1 MDTLP
6 ATVALE
12 SMTKEESADEEHDG
26 VFPGSGADH
35 GDPAQSGGGVA
46 PHVAI
51 LKTQADTIRS
61 PVLRTAE
68 KVPEDLYAFNESL
81 ITDH

>member
-1 MDTLP
+1 MKSMMGFSLG
-6 ATVALE
+6 VAL
-12 SMTKEESADEEHDG
+12 TTTATL
-26 VFPGSGADH
+26 A
-35 GDPAQSGGGVA
+35 AQSGGGVA

-61 PVLRTAE
+61 LVLRTAE

>member
-35 GDPAQSGGGVA
+35 GDLQWI
-46 PHVAI
+46 PHHW
-51 LKTQADTIRS
+51 
-61 PVLRTAE
+61 
-68 KVPEDLYAFNESL
+68 SL
-81 ITDH
+81 IL